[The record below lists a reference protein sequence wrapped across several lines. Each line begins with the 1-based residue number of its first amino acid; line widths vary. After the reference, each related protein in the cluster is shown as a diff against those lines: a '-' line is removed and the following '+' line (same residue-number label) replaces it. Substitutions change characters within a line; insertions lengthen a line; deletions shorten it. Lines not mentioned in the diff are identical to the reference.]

1 MHLTTHFGSYWHFT
15 LIEISTY
22 ICTIEHLFTLFF
34 HSETFGE
41 LAQDSV
47 SFQSFSIRKFE
58 IGSNSKK
65 KNSTRKKTYSAYF
78 GKYKCICFGPLVYD
92 DNSLAR
98 SEWNNTTTRCKCRE
112 SKRRA
117 WRKNR
122 WRTTRTN
129 SCFVCKWNTW
139 ISPLYRSEKGLKRRV
154 LLSTRKCLRAHSH
167 SCSNLLRDI

>member
-41 LAQDSV
+41 LAQILDSV

-65 KNSTRKKTYSAYF
+65 KTRIEKNLTRRTLGNINVFASVLSF
-78 GKYKCICFGPLVYD
+78 MM
-92 DNSLAR
+92 
-98 SEWNNTTTRCKCRE
+98 TTRSHVVNGTIQQHDANVENQSEEHDEKTDEEQLERIVVLCANGILEFLHCIAQ
-112 SKRRA
+112 KRA
-117 WRKNR
+117 
-122 WRTTRTN
+122 
-129 SCFVCKWNTW
+129 
-139 ISPLYRSEKGLKRRV
+139 
-154 LLSTRKCLRAHSH
+154 
-167 SCSNLLRDI
+167 